1 VKKGNVNVRYFLFFF
16 FLPVF
21 VMARRTSVGMGHRHS
36 EMNRRL
42 QTTSASNILTR
53 LASRSI
59 NGHTLP
65 IQVHQHYGE
74 EFHLVLT
81 DDSSCIRRVCYTGK
95 DTFAIC
101 TQLERQL
108 EGLCSC
114 MFAQDRV
121 LPLSYKVEQCFRA
134 HPVPDR
140 FRIPCS
146 DDECD
151 FCVMMKP
158 LQRWIAK
165 NKQAALHTQRE
176 ICCCRCNYKEMI
188 V

>member
-1 VKKGNVNVRYFLFFF
+1 
-16 FLPVF
+16 
-21 VMARRTSVGMGHRHS
+21 
-36 EMNRRL
+36 MNRSL

-59 NGHTLP
+59 TGHTLP
-65 IQVHQHYGE
+65 IQVHQHYGLQ
-74 EFHLVLT
+74 FHLVLT
-81 DDSSCIRRVCYTGK
+81 DDSSCIRSGCYTGK
-95 DTFAIC
+95 DTLLVC
-101 TQLERQL
+101 TQLEREL

-121 LPLSYKVEQCFRA
+121 LPLSDKVEQCFRA
-134 HPVPDR
+134 HLVPDL

-151 FCVMMKP
+151 FCVMMQP
-158 LQRWIAK
+158 IQRWIAK
-165 NKQAALHTQRE
+165 NKHDALHSQRD
-176 ICCCRCNYKEMI
+176 ICCCRCNHKEMM